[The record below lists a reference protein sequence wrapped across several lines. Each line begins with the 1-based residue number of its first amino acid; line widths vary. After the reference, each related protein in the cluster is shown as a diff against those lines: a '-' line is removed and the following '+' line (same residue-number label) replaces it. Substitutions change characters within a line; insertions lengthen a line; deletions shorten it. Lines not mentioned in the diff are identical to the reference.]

1 MKHHLQVNE
10 TMARCS
16 RWIYNCHSNYY
27 VRMFSGLDTDYTT
40 DEDML
45 ERANKN
51 FFRFSCVLLQ
61 EEWDETSV
69 CLRKKLGLSRLPKM
83 QYNVDGGLD
92 VDGSVNSDTAG
103 LNAIAEEDRER
114 LMEMNR
120 VDIEFYDWAR
130 KQILSSLNMDND
142 VR

>member
-1 MKHHLQVNE
+1 MFTKE
-10 TMARCS
+10 
-16 RWIYNCHSNYY
+16 
-27 VRMFSGLDTDYTT
+27 VR
-40 DEDML
+40 
-45 ERANKN
+45 
-51 FFRFSCVLLQ
+51 
-61 EEWDETSV
+61 
-69 CLRKKLGLSRLPKM
+69 LSRLPKM
-83 QYNVDGGLD
+83 QYNVNGGLD